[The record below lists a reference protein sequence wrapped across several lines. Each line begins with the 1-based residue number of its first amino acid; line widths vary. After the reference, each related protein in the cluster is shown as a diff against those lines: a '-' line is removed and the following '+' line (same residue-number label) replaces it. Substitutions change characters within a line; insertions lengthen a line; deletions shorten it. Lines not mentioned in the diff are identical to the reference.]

1 MNRWWQTNLLLGLC
15 VIALLTL
22 ELWPQAQ
29 EGHSP
34 LTRLQ
39 PADIT
44 QIRIE
49 RDGRL
54 QLSLRHLQNGWQLD
68 YPRRAAAEARRVQQL
83 LAITRAP
90 VLRQL
95 ETPGSLDQYGL
106 DSPTALL
113 MLNDTR
119 LLFGAREPTQR
130 ARYVLLDGQ
139 VHVIDDLYFSL
150 LTLPASH
157 FERD

>member
-1 MNRWWQTNLLLGLC
+1 MNRWWQTNLLLSLC

-29 EGHSP
+29 DKHSP

-44 QIRIE
+44 KIRIE
-49 RDGRL
+49 RDDRL
-54 QLSLRHLQNGWQLD
+54 QLSLQYLQNGWQLD
-68 YPRRAAAEARRVQQL
+68 YPRQAAAEPRRVQQL
-83 LAITRAP
+83 LAITGAP

-95 ETPGSLDQYGL
+95 DATASLDQYGL
-106 DSPTALL
+106 DTPAALL
-113 MLNDTR
+113 VLNDTR

-139 VHVIDDLYFSL
+139 VRVIDDVYFSL

-157 FERD
+157 FERY